1 MCDPG
6 NITGN
11 SNRRSIPRK
20 TVWTSHWVECII
32 CGMHLA
38 AKSLCSHIETQHNT
52 YRSFILNQEL
62 TVVCEAPPV
71 PISVRYRHV
80 WALQALNKLFSNFF
94 NAIPRTWCAAQWK
107 GPFFCC
113 SATDVDCRSCLRP
126 QMADVTR
133 QPFRCKDEVVRKA
146 QHAAAERAHLA
157 LQQTFTVYGK
167 SLKW

>member
-20 TVWTSHWVECII
+20 TVWTSHWGECII

-94 NAIPRTWCAAQWK
+94 NAIPRTWCAAQWRGNLK
-107 GPFFCC
+107 
-113 SATDVDCRSCLRP
+113 
-126 QMADVTR
+126 
-133 QPFRCKDEVVRKA
+133 KA
-146 QHAAAERAHLA
+146 QGVWARIYRIISAKQKMHPPMCAAYSTK
-157 LQQTFTVYGK
+157 QTCN
-167 SLKW
+167 